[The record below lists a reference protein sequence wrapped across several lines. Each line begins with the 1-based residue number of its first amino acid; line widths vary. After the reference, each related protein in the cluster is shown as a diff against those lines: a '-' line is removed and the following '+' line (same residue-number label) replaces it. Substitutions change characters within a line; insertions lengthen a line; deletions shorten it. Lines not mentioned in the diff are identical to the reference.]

1 MTLESLL
8 QKHSSYHPA
17 PQLELIKKAYAFA
30 EAAHVN
36 QVRGNNQPYSEHC
49 LATAA
54 ILLDLKVDSYTLAAA
69 LLHDVLE
76 HTDIKKEDLAK
87 EFGPI
92 VAELVDGVTDVKSL
106 PTKTEGWGADHLDNL
121 TKLLLA
127 TAKDVRVVLIRLAEK
142 LHNLQT
148 LEGLPE
154 PQRTIVL
161 KKARN
166 IYGPLAERIGV
177 HYLKRQFDDLTF
189 KALDLES
196 YQKIERYYWEK
207 GLRKPEL
214 MQGLSQ
220 KIRNRLEENRLR
232 PLAVF
237 GRLKHNYSLY
247 LKLQRYFQEGKAK
260 DPWDVG
266 AIPDTLAF
274 TVLVGSVDECYTALA
289 LLCQAWLS
297 DQSRYDDYIAHPK
310 PNGYRAINVIVQI
323 EPERKVEVQIKTPEM
338 HEYNEFGPASH
349 TYYKAEGD
357 QKAAPVER
365 IAWLKDL
372 VKWKEE
378 ITEAAEL
385 EEALKV
391 DVFGERI
398 FVFTPKGDVVDL
410 PEGAT
415 PVDFA
420 YALHSGLGDSCE
432 GAKINGRMASLD
444 TRLKSRDQVEILTSK
459 IPKKPNQDWLKF
471 VTTTRAK
478 AEIRQA
484 WRRS

>member
-1 MTLESLL
+1 MTLETLL
-8 QKHSSYHPA
+8 QKHASYHPSPNLA
-17 PQLELIKKAYAFA
+17 LIKKAYAFA

-36 QVRGNNQPYSEHC
+36 QFRGNNQPYIDHC
-49 LATAA
+49 LATAT

-76 HTDIKKEDLAK
+76 HTNIKKEDLVE

-121 TKLLLA
+121 AKLLLA

-148 LEGLPE
+148 LEGLQE
-154 PQRTIVL
+154 PQRTVVL
-161 KKARN
+161 KKART
-166 IYGPLAERIGV
+166 IYAPLAERIGV

-214 MQGLSQ
+214 MQSLSQ
-220 KIRNRLEENRLR
+220 RIGNRLEENHLR

-247 LKLQRYFQEGKAK
+247 LKLQRYYQEGKAK

-266 AIPDTLAF
+266 AIPDALAF
-274 TVLVGSVDECYTALA
+274 TVLVGSVEECYIALA
-289 LLCQAWLS
+289 LLCQAWSS
-297 DQSRYDDYIAHPK
+297 DQTRYDDYLAHPK
-310 PNGYRAINVIVQI
+310 PNGYRALHVIVQV
-323 EPERKVEVQIKTPEM
+323 EPERRVEVQIKTSEM

-349 TYYKAEGD
+349 NYYKAEGD

-372 VKWKEE
+372 VRWKEE
-378 ITEAAEL
+378 ITEATEL

-420 YALHSGLGDSCE
+420 YALHSGLGDGCE
-432 GAKINGRMASLD
+432 GAKINGRMAGLD
-444 TRLKSRDQVEILTSK
+444 TKLKSRDQVEILTSK

-484 WRRS
+484 GRRS